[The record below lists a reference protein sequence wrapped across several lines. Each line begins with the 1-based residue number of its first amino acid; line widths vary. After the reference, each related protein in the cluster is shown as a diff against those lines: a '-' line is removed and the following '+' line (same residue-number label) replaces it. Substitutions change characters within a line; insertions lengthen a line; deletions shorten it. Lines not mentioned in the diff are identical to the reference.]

1 MAADPTPKGKFPGT
15 FWTANT
21 IELFERA
28 AYYAMASF
36 MVIYL
41 HENLGMSPS
50 QATTLNSSVLWA
62 LIYFVPILS
71 GTLADKFGYKRSLG
85 LSFVMIAL
93 GYLIMGNLH
102 RFWPSLSGAGA
113 DGKVNF
119 FLPVLVGIVF
129 IGLGGSIV
137 KPCVAGTVQK
147 TAGTR
152 ATLAF
157 GIFYMVI
164 NIGSITGRSVA
175 YFVRTNFGIP
185 AIFTYVSFA
194 FAIAGL
200 AVTLLIY
207 REPEFVSDG
216 IKDGQKVRN
225 KTLGQAVLGIFI
237 VLRNLK
243 FLFLMIVLAMFW
255 FLYLQ
260 VYNLIPLF
268 MRHIDPEAPM
278 ELYTLANPIM
288 IVCFQM
294 LITKAVKKRSVI
306 GTIILGAVVMTA
318 GMLVNVLPSLV
329 SGDIKHKV
337 DLLGLAIP
345 FAGLFVIVSIASMAV
360 GEMMASPRIYEYIGA
375 IAPKG
380 QEGLFMGYVS
390 LPIALASLAGGKLGG
405 RMFERFIAEPV
416 AAGRPAEYVTMWL
429 IVAAIG
435 FASIIGLIVYNA
447 LVRKAKPAEG
457 AAG

>member
-1 MAADPTPKGKFPGT
+1 MADDQTAKPKFPKT

-50 QATTLNSSVLWA
+50 LATTLNSSVLWA
-62 LIYFVPILS
+62 LMYFMPILS
-71 GTLADKFGYKRSLG
+71 GTMADKFGYKRSLS
-85 LSFVMIAL
+85 LSFGVIAL
-93 GYLIMGNLH
+93 GYLIMGNLQ

-113 DGKVNF
+113 EGKVDYF
-119 FLPVLVGIVF
+119 WPVLVGIVL

-137 KPCVAGTVQK
+137 KPCIAGTVQK
-147 TAGTR
+147 TAGMR

-164 NIGSITGRSVA
+164 NIGSITGRGIAYVA
-175 YFVRTNFGIP
+175 RTNLGIP
-185 AIFTYVSFA
+185 AIFTYVSLIFA
-194 FAIAGL
+194 LIAL
-200 AVTLLIY
+200 AVVLIVY
-207 REPEFVSDG
+207 REPKFVSDG
-216 IKDGQKVRN
+216 IKDGQTVKK
-225 KTLGQAVLGIFI
+225 KTIGQAILGIFT

-243 FLFLMIVLAMFW
+243 FLLLMIVLALFW

-268 MRHIDPEAPM
+268 MRHVDPNAPM

-294 LITKAVKKRSVI
+294 LITKAFKKWTPI
-306 GTIILGAVVMTA
+306 KTIIFGAVVMTA
-318 GMLVNVLPSLV
+318 GMLVNALPPLL
-329 SGDIKHKV
+329 SGDITRKIGV
-337 DLLGLAIP
+337 LGLAIP
-345 FAGLFVIVSIASMAV
+345 FAGIFVILSIASMAV
-360 GEMMASPRIYEYIGA
+360 GEMMASPRVYEYIGA

-405 RMFERFIAEPV
+405 RMFERFISEPI
-416 AAGRPAEYVTMWL
+416 AAGRPADYVTMWL
-429 IVAAIG
+429 IITAIG
-435 FASIIGLIVYNA
+435 FASIIGLLVYNA
-447 LVRKAKPAEG
+447 LVKKTKVRES